1 MMDSKVHILAF
12 LGGLRRRDTR
22 REPSLL
28 SSEYT
33 AGMLESIFGVKI
45 VRWNVSSLG
54 EGWLRGAEDDIKIG
68 CWLKIDRKIEK
79 LLQILFLGLSSWS

>member
-45 VRWNVSSLG
+45 VRWNVSSLEVKG
-54 EGWLRGAEDDIKIG
+54 DCEEQRTTS
-68 CWLKIDRKIEK
+68 K
-79 LLQILFLGLSSWS
+79 LAAD

>member
-45 VRWNVSSLG
+45 VRWNVSSL
-54 EGWLRGAEDDIKIG
+54 R
-68 CWLKIDRKIEK
+68 
-79 LLQILFLGLSSWS
+79 